1 MRTSVEKSP
10 GWLRGIQIGLG
21 IITVILSIYALA
33 FPASSYISGSNSDT
47 CNYFVYRGN

>member
-33 FPASSYISGSNSDT
+33 FPADTFLAVVFDTSN
-47 CNYFVYRGN
+47 NFVYRGN

>member
-33 FPASSYISGSNSDT
+33 FPAVTFLALIVDT

>member
-33 FPASSYISGSNSDT
+33 FPAVTFLVVVCDT
-47 CNYFVYRGN
+47 CDNFVYRGN